1 MIPMYEYF
9 DDLYGES
16 LEHHG
21 ILGMKWGIRRFQN
34 KDGSL
39 TPAGKKQAEK
49 RAAKEAKNKAKTK
62 EQEAKEK
69 AKTEEREAK
78 AAAKAEAAE
87 KKLREDIDKAIANV
101 DMKQLS
107 KLKSSMSDEDL
118 KRFAARAQSLG
129 QVGVGVGNY
138 NKNLPPSAYERVL
151 SGISGLKAGVDAAT
165 GLKQSLRAAK
175 AEFFP
180 KKKEA
185 EGDNQNNQNNQ
196 NNKKQNDN
204 AVTSKQMDDRFEKM
218 MNRLTKEV
226 TTLVKE
232 RPKDQNGGKQEKQ
245 PKQEPKQKEKKLG
258 SVFDLWEDENDPRRI
273 GTYSAPKL
281 GPLPSNGATKIGLSS
296 IPTERRVATAALGS
310 LRGAFKEKTLDENR
324 SLPKV
329 SKIFSD
335 AGESAVKGL
344 GLSKSQVRKYN
355 ESKPDGS
362 TSLFQSIGRTLEKHR
377 EEEAARAKSLTERTL
392 SGARDTALST
402 IAKRNSSGWTA
413 SNNDDWLSVLRT
425 ASTLTVT
432 DGEWNKYNKYK

>member
-21 ILGMKWGIRRFQN
+21 IFGMKWGIRRFQN

-39 TPAGKKQAEK
+39 TPAGKRQAEK

-62 EQEAKEK
+62 EQEAKKK
-69 AKTEEREAK
+69 AKTKEQEAK
-78 AAAKAEAAE
+78 AAAKAEEAE
-87 KKLREDIDKAIANV
+87 KKLRSDIDKAIANV

-129 QVGVGVGNY
+129 QVGENLGKY

-245 PKQEPKQKEKKLG
+245 PKQEPKQKEKKLDIFEHEPK
-258 SVFDLWEDENDPRRI
+258 SWSPPSLAKTTPVSSLPKFDLSSFQASKRIEKAGQIFQDTTPHVPTQREKNDSFI
-273 GTYSAPKL
+273 NK
-281 GPLPSNGATKIGLSS
+281 LSS
-296 IPTERRVATAALGS
+296 ISRDMSMERI
-310 LRGAFKEKTLDENR
+310 N
-324 SLPKV
+324 
-329 SKIFSD
+329 
-335 AGESAVKGL
+335 
-344 GLSKSQVRKYN
+344 
-355 ESKPDGS
+355 
-362 TSLFQSIGRTLEKHR
+362 
-377 EEEAARAKSLTERTL
+377 
-392 SGARDTALST
+392 
-402 IAKRNSSGWTA
+402 KRNASGWTA
-413 SNNDDWLSVLRT
+413 TNNDQWLSVLKD
-425 ASTLTVT
+425 ASNVHLG